1 MRTLPKNIYPNGGN
15 SVIVRIK
22 RSGVKLVYCTNDLGK
37 AIAARDRFL
46 KLHGWISQRPPR
58 NTTGVTGI
66 SEVTKWFH
74 SRPYDCFQ
82 VTLRRYPRQGMRR
95 FYFRGLAE
103 RERALR
109 AAIAYRT
116 RGLAQREEE
125 ARHA

>member
-1 MRTLPKNIYPNGGN
+1 MRILPKNIYPNTGGGY
-15 SVIVRIK
+15 IVKIK
-22 RSGVKLVYCTNDLGK
+22 RGGVKLVYCTSDLDK

-46 KLHGWISQRPPR
+46 ELHGWISQPKPR

-82 VTLRRYPRQGMRR
+82 VTLRRHPRQGMRR
-95 FYFRGLAE
+95 FFFRGLAD

-109 AAIAYRT
+109 AAVAYRL
-116 RGLAQREEE
+116 RGLAQREQE
-125 ARHA
+125 ARHG